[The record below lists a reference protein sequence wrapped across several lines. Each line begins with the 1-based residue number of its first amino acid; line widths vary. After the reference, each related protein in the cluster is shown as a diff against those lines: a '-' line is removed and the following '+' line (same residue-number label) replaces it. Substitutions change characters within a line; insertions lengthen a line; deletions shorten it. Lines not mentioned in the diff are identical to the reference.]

1 MVAKVAFCRLFAT
14 LVNDDDGGGVSD
26 DRWLGVFADLER
38 RNTGDAFGYPRFV
51 LVSLVLS

>member
-1 MVAKVAFCRLFAT
+1 MAANVAFCRLFAA
-14 LVNDDDGGGVSD
+14 LADDADGGGAFE
-26 DRWLGVFADLER
+26 DRWLGGFADRER

>member
-1 MVAKVAFCRLFAT
+1 MAAKVAFCRLFVGLA
-14 LVNDDDGGGVSD
+14 DDADGGGAFD
-26 DRWLGVFADLER
+26 DRWLGAFPDLER